1 MTDSDSGE
9 QATAGQPETISGTA
23 RNAKAGAVL
32 EADDGSPTYVEGLS
46 RWPEE
51 LEDQRVTL
59 TGIVR
64 RKSIYPEVQ
73 EVDGVEIQGMSGI
86 PRVIKLTEPLPE
98 AD

>member
-1 MTDSDSGE
+1 MTDDKSGFN
-9 QATAGQPETISGTA
+9 QTGGQPETISGTA
-23 RNAKAGAVL
+23 KNAKAGAIVV
-32 EADDGSPTYVEGLS
+32 AGDGSPTYVEGLS
-46 RWPEE
+46 TWPEKLKNQE
-51 LEDQRVTL
+51 VTL

-73 EVDGVEIQGMSGI
+73 EVDGVEIQGMTGI